1 MVRANPTV
9 RGEGREKRGRGGKKW
24 GGEELEVET
33 FETLYFFDGT
43 FINTCFFTRWS
54 KLQRKEKL
62 LFN

>member
-1 MVRANPTV
+1 M
-9 RGEGREKRGRGGKKW
+9 

-33 FETLYFFDGT
+33 FETLEKLYFFDGT